1 MYLDAFEDGQTCT
14 IYGLGNKGGRVQK
27 VAECATVD
35 AEREIAAIIREW
47 ETYETERPQR
57 VKSLVAV
64 DDMGREVAFRSA
76 R

>member
-1 MYLDAFEDGQTCT
+1 MRIDAFEDGENCT

-27 VAECATVD
+27 LGNCASAD
-35 AEREIAAIIREW
+35 AETEMAMIAHMW
-47 ETYETERPQR
+47 ETGQDRQPAR